1 MLVLRNWNL
10 TNSTLVGAIYNIGQV
25 NLYAYTTLFMREAV
39 QASQPVAGLCLG
51 LVHAASATA
60 RLGWGVIS
68 DRWFPW
74 NRKRLFLAIGCAGT
88 VFLLAIS
95 GVGPGPWGILFG
107 GVLAVMLGL
116 TIAAYA
122 GLVQTMT
129 VETDRKST
137 RRNSSH

>member
-10 TNSTLVGAIYNIGQV
+10 TSITLVGAIYNIGQA

-51 LVHAASATA
+51 LVHTASAVS

-74 NRKRLFLAIGCAGT
+74 NRTRLLLVIGIAAPVLLVSFLGVYSGT
-88 VFLLAIS
+88 
-95 GVGPGPWGILFG
+95 WGILSAAAIAD
-107 GVLAVMLGL
+107 LLGL
-116 TIAAYA
+116 
-122 GLVQTMT
+122 
-129 VETDRKST
+129 
-137 RRNSSH
+137 